1 MSLYLYVLSIFLVTF
16 LIEMSGIIIIEKRKK
31 NTDEISIEQEY
42 KNNMKFIAKI
52 IIALIIAIIIGIIS
66 FYGFGIAILIG
77 LREGH

>member
-1 MSLYLYVLSIFLVTF
+1 MNIQLNVLSIFLVTF

-31 NTDEISIEQEY
+31 NTDKISIEQEY

-52 IIALIIAIIIGIIS
+52 IIVLIIAIIIGIIS